1 MLTVTIN
8 FRWICSLIKEWTLK
22 SFVLLQSARISW
34 RLLKDGRIL
43 QVWLLSILNRKE
55 TGSFQLRNWHRY
67 GHPSF
72 YENQYRSMSFWYQLV
87 IGSLFTESREKK
99 NSQIA
104 YFKNAKK
111 TRQKVE
117 ISKRQK
123 TSLLMPNGH

>member
-1 MLTVTIN
+1 MDIQAFMKIN
-8 FRWICSLIKEWTLK
+8 IDLCPFGIN
-22 SFVLLQSARISW
+22 
-34 RLLKDGRIL
+34 
-43 QVWLLSILNRKE
+43 LLSVAYLPKSER
-55 TGSFQLRNWHRY
+55 
-67 GHPSF
+67 
-72 YENQYRSMSFWYQLV
+72 
-87 IGSLFTESREKK
+87 KK